1 MKEMLLQ
8 NYGHHEIF
16 ISDVVIANIIV
27 ETLNQYSNVNYVG
40 GKKGVNQFLKRN
52 KTNIEKL
59 DETKQLKVD
68 VRIQVPFGVNIP
80 ELTRDIQ
87 KNIIDNF
94 VLFLDL
100 ENVKIDLIV
109 DGFIKS

>member
-8 NYGHHEIF
+8 KYENNEIF
-16 ISDVVIANIIV
+16 ISDVVIANIIG
-27 ETLNQYSNVNYVG
+27 ETLNQYSDVNYIG
-40 GKKGVNQFLKRN
+40 GKRGISQFLKRN

-59 DETKQLKVD
+59 DETRQLKVD

-80 ELTRDIQ
+80 ELTRSIQ
-87 KNIIDNF
+87 KKIIDNF
-94 VLFLDL
+94 ILFLDL

-109 DGFIKS
+109 DGFIKN